1 MMINSAMGS
10 AIQGMQSNQ
19 RSFLSAA
26 QRISRFGTSGGL
38 HEVEGF
44 SMEKDMVQI
53 LTSKRGYEAN
63 LKVVKVADEM
73 LGTLIDTL
81 A

>member
-1 MMINSAMGS
+1 MINNAMGS
-10 AIQGMQSNQ
+10 AIQGLQSNQ

-26 QRISRFGTSGGL
+26 RRISRLGTS
-38 HEVEGF
+38 EGTHLTEEA
-44 SMEKDMVQI
+44 SLEKDMVGI
-53 LTSKRGYEAN
+53 LTSRRGYEAN
-63 LKVVKVADEM
+63 LNVVKVADEM